1 MPPKRWTTDAE
12 LQWLRDRVLQDYVLQ
27 TKQMLPGWKKQVILD
42 FQHAFPPV
50 QRVLTADG
58 EILETPEGMNQR
70 VGRVPGVGVFAV
82 LAAYMWRLTR

>member
-58 EILETPEGMNQR
+58 EILETPEEMNQR
-70 VGRVPGVGVFAV
+70 VGRVPGVGVFAFLV
-82 LAAYMWRLTR
+82 AYM

>member
-58 EILETPEGMNQR
+58 EILETPEEMNQR
-70 VGRVPGVGVFAV
+70 VGRVPGVGVFAF
-82 LAAYMWRLTR
+82 LAAYMWRLT